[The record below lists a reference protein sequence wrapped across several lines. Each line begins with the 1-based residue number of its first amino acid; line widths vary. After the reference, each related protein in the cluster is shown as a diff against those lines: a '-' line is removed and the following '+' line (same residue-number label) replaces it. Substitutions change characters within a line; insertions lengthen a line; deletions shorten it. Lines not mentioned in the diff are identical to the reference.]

1 MEKGVNIYDLLHGF
15 WKENEYEP
23 FPTSAIALFFFLVDR
38 ANSRHWKMPVSCPT
52 TFISHL
58 LSMSRQTVITS
69 RDVLWKRGLIMV
81 SKGDV
86 KGTVPLYTIVMDPKM
101 WTPHLSMEQTA
112 DLTGNLTAN
121 STVDSTAD
129 LTTYK
134 KKDKKTKDKIS
145 SLYNVEPEKILNLD
159 VLEELFLSDSAW
171 QADLISLLPK
181 DSATEINLKEQ
192 ISLFFR
198 QLKCQGIDK
207 REEKDCRTH
216 FVNWINKR
224 LKQNGI
230 SQQQLPADRRRG
242 SDVTATSARDYDGAF

>member
-52 TFISHL
+52 TFIGHV

-69 RDVLWKRGLIMV
+69 RDVLWKRGLIRV

-86 KGTVPLYTIVMDPKM
+86 KGTVPLYTIIMNPKK
-101 WTPHLSMEQTA
+101 WTPLLTMEQTA

-121 STVDSTAD
+121 STVDSTAGF
-129 LTTYK
+129 TTYN
-134 KKDKKTKDKIS
+134 KKDKKNKDKIS
-145 SLYNVEPEKILNLD
+145 SLYNYESEKILNLD
-159 VLEELFLSDSAW
+159 ELEELFLSDSAW
-171 QADLISLLPK
+171 QADLISLLSK
-181 DSATEINLKEQ
+181 ESTTEINLKEQ
-192 ISLFFR
+192 ISIFFR

-230 SQQQLPADRRRG
+230 SQQQPADRRRG

>member
-1 MEKGVNIYDLLHGF
+1 
-15 WKENEYEP
+15 
-23 FPTSAIALFFFLVDR
+23 
-38 ANSRHWKMPVSCPT
+38 MPVSCPT

-58 LSMSRQTVITS
+58 LSMSRQTVIAS

-101 WTPHLSMEQTA
+101 WTSRLTMEQTA

-121 STVDSTAD
+121 STVDSTVG

-145 SLYNVEPEKILNLD
+145 SLYNVESEKILKLD
-159 VLEELFLSDSAW
+159 VLEELFLSDSVW
-171 QADLISLLPK
+171 QADLTFLFSK
-181 DSATEINLKEQ
+181 EFTTEINLKEQ

-207 REEKDCRTH
+207 REEKDCRNH

>member
-69 RDVLWKRGLIMV
+69 RDVLWKRGLIRV
-81 SKGDV
+81 SKGDI
-86 KGTVPLYTIVMDPKM
+86 KGTVPLYTIIMDPKK
-101 WTPHLSMEQTA
+101 WTPFLTMEQTA

-121 STVDSTAD
+121 STVDSTAG
-129 LTTYK
+129 LTTNN
-134 KKDKKTKDKIS
+134 KKDKKNKDKIS
-145 SLYNVEPEKILNLD
+145 SPYNSESEKILKLD
-159 VLEELFLSDSAW
+159 ELEELFLSDSAW
-171 QADLISLLPK
+171 QADLISLLSK
-181 DSATEINLKEQ
+181 DSAPEINLKEQ

-207 REEKDCRTH
+207 REEKDWQNSFR
-216 FVNWINKR
+216 K
-224 LKQNGI
+224 LDKQKIKTKWNY
-230 SQQQLPADRRRG
+230 STTTVSR
-242 SDVTATSARDYDGAF
+242 